1 MKSKNPKG
9 VPITS
14 FPLDP
19 SHKLTQ
25 AMSRIDWELLDSNV
39 LFKDG
44 FKPLQ
49 PIRRVFGLMILEQVR
64 GLEGEQ
70 LLVQWLETPVLQY
83 FTGETWFHWELPITK
98 EEVQLCKAQLSDRGK
113 GIVQSMLDEISQ
125 I

>member
-1 MKSKNPKG
+1 MKSKIPKG
-9 VPITS
+9 VPITN

-19 SHKLTQ
+19 SHKLAQ
-25 AMSRIDWELLDSNV
+25 AMDRIDWGVLESNE
-39 LFKDG
+39 LFKKG

-49 PIRRVFGLMILEQVR
+49 PIRRVFGLIVLESVR
-64 GLEGEQ
+64 GLKGKQ

-98 EEVQLCKAQLSDRGK
+98 EEIQLCKAQLSDRGK
-113 GIVQSMLDEISQ
+113 GIVQSMLDEVSQ